1 MDSAKQSD
9 DSSISSSPFK
19 VFVGIAIY
27 TSIIIAIIY
36 FTSQNYI
43 SLRDLNSELPIKER
57 KLHLVSG
64 KIVGEQIKSSKAVD
78 THNAEKVIFLSKLLT
93 SITPKSIIIDDMI
106 YSINQDNSSSLSLKG
121 EVSGAQSVAT
131 KIFNQYVSELR
142 KQKSINRV
150 IVRDQKA
157 LPKSN
162 LIFTIDIKS

>member
-1 MDSAKQSD
+1 M
-9 DSSISSSPFK
+9 
-19 VFVGIAIY
+19 FVGIVIY

-43 SLRDLNSELPIKER
+43 SLRNLNSELPIKER

-64 KIVGEQIKSSKAVD
+64 KIVGEQIKSSKTVD
-78 THNAEKVIFLSKLLT
+78 SHNAENVIFLSKLLT
-93 SITPKSIIIDDMI
+93 SITPKSIIIDEMI
-106 YSINQDNSSSLSLKG
+106 YSINQDNSSIFSLKG